1 MERGGEGEKGRRG
14 EGEKGR
20 RGERQL
26 VSGPELTPHNTVNY
40 HHLVFVL
47 ISFLMLCAEPV

>member
-1 MERGGEGEKGRRG
+1 LVERCLDTIIAAKAYHEREMGRRG
-14 EGEKGR
+14 DGEKGR

-40 HHLVFVL
+40 HH
-47 ISFLMLCAEPV
+47 A